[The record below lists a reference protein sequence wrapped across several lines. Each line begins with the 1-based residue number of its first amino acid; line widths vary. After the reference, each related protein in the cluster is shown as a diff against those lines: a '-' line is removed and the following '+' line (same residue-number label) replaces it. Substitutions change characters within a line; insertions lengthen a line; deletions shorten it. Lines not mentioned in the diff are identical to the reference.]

1 MEGVMAVITCVA
13 YDFAPK
19 NWAYCN
25 GQTLAIAQNQALF
38 SLLGTTF
45 GGNGVTTFQLPN
57 LQGRVPINTGQG
69 PGLSNYNLGQVGGV
83 ETNTLTINNLPSHTH
98 SGNVAMRMQSN
109 SDAGDQSRAAN
120 GLYAPVTAA
129 YASTANVQ
137 MATPTYNLIIGTAG
151 AGQAFS
157 MRPPLLAI
165 NYVICTAGIF
175 PSRN

>member
-38 SLLGTTF
+38 SLLGTTY

-57 LQGRVPINTGQG
+57 LQSRVPVNTGQG
-69 PGLSNYNLGQVGGV
+69 PGLSNYNLGQVGGA
-83 ETNTLTINNLPSHTH
+83 ETSTLTINNLPSHTH
-98 SGNVAMRMQSN
+98 NGNIAMRMQSN
-109 SDAGDQSRAAN
+109 SDTADENRAAN
-120 GLYAPVTAA
+120 ALYAPVTAA
-129 YASTANVQ
+129 YAGSANVQ
-137 MATPTYNLIIGTAG
+137 MAPPTYNLVIGTAG
-151 AGQAFS
+151 SGQPFAI
-157 MRPPLLAI
+157 RPPLLAI
-165 NYVICTAGIF
+165 NYVICLFGIF